1 MGTFEKTL
9 FQALQEATRRGCD
22 YIKSSAGAWNE
33 KQQQREKV
41 KRAYIAAHGD
51 LVGMVLYREYLEQE
65 EK

>member
-9 FQALQEATRRGCD
+9 FQALQDATRRGCD

-51 LVGMVLYREYLEQE
+51 LVGLVLYREYLQKEDI
-65 EK
+65 

>member
-1 MGTFEKTL
+1 MDIEKAL
-9 FQALQEATRRGCD
+9 FQALQEATRAGCAD
-22 YIKSSAGAWNE
+22 IEKAAAAARK

-51 LVGMVLYREYLEQE
+51 LVGLVLYREYLEQE

>member
-1 MGTFEKTL
+1 MYAIM
-9 FQALQEATRRGCD
+9 QAIQDATRRGCD

-51 LVGMVLYREYLEQE
+51 LVGLVLYREYLEQE
-65 EK
+65 AK